1 MFHVDA
7 KKDMAMVRFNGET
20 LDYTY
25 LFKVQEEACLE
36 SLGIVKLFA
45 NDRHR
50 EPTIVVFGTK
60 NDGLGKFYLYT

>member
-1 MFHVDA
+1 
-7 KKDMAMVRFNGET
+7 